1 MADMTQTAPGLV
13 QLYATAPGGQLQ
25 WRLLSGNNREVG
37 RSALDY
43 PDEQTCRAAVLE
55 VQHELHTLDGSV
67 RRMPSNLWV
76 WQLAKR
82 DTVVAT
88 SGRDYD
94 RMVRAQDSMDAF
106 LRGLRNA
113 PIAPSILV
121 SSARRWDLHGPA
133 AVPPV
138 VGGTGNQL
146 L

>member
-1 MADMTQTAPGLV
+1 MAGMTLTAPGFV
-13 QLYATAPGGQLQ
+13 QLYAPAPGLQLQ

-43 PDEQTCRAAVLE
+43 PDEQSCREAVLE
-55 VQHELHTLDGSV
+55 LQDELHMLDGSV
-67 RRMPSNLWV
+67 RRMPSNLWA
-76 WQLAKR
+76 WQLAKQ

-94 RMVRAQDSMDAF
+94 RMVRAQDAMDAF
-106 LRGLRNA
+106 LRGLRDA

-133 AVPPV
+133 ATAPV
-138 VGGTGNQL
+138 IGGTENQL
-146 L
+146 R